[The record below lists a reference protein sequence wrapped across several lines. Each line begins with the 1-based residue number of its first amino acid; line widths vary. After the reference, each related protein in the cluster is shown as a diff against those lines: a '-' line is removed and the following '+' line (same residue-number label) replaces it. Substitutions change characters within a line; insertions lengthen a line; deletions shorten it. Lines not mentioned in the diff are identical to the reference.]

1 MKINP
6 ALIKSILLAGI
17 TFVTSAHATTPSEL
31 SDLVG
36 IRASSGESEMLS
48 RGYKNI
54 RTERSGDRI
63 WHYWYN
69 GNSNSCV
76 TVAVYDGRYDAIT
89 DSPYDCGGAATSSSP
104 QSTTSP
110 KHHSDAAAVAGA
122 ALAVGAIA
130 ALAKYEHDHNKGNES
145 YEIPQEIK
153 NLEGARASSAETVF
167 RNYNYHI
174 TNGSSDYN
182 SKTNYWWNSSKN
194 SCVVAV
200 TYNGRIDT
208 VNKVNVS
215 ECQ

>member
-1 MKINP
+1 MKISP
-6 ALIKSILLAGI
+6 ILINSILLTGI
-17 TFVTSAHATTPSEL
+17 AFLSSAHAATPSEL

-36 IRASSGESEMLS
+36 IKASYGESEMLS

-54 RTERSGDRI
+54 RNQKSGDRA
-63 WHYWYN
+63 WNYWYN
-69 GNSNSCV
+69 SNSNSCV

-89 DSPYDCGGAATSSSP
+89 DSPYDCGNTSTSS
-104 QSTTSP
+104 QSSTQ

-167 RNYNYHI
+167 RNYNYYI
-174 TNGSSDYN
+174 ANGSSDYN

-194 SCVVAV
+194 SCVAAV